1 MLWWK
6 VRRLKSSSIQT
17 RKETARSLGA
27 SGETGAVPAL
37 VAALQ
42 DEAAEVRRTAAAALA
57 QLGHPAAA
65 EPLCAAL
72 ARACSRSAGRRADAG
87 DTAEPGELATAVAAL
102 GSHAVAPLLHL
113 LADEG
118 KDVRRWA
125 AHALGLAGDAAARDP
140 LIARLADS
148 RSEVRREAALALGRL
163 RDDAALAPLV
173 TALANKDAD
182 TRRAAAEA
190 LGHLGSREAVDA
202 LVRAAEDPSEPIQLA
217 AVGALGRIGG
227 APAAAGL
234 RKVID
239 ATPRKSVREAAAAAF
254 AAMRIESSEPADRA
268 RFAVLAGRF
277 DAAVAQGAVAVPALI
292 EALGSRDPLRRGQA
306 ARCLGELSAP
316 EAAGTLAQA
325 LCDLDR
331 TVAAA
336 ASRSLVRVGLGAL
349 PHLHG
354 ALAGSDAS
362 AQRLAAEAIG
372 EIGDPGSVGA
382 LSGAISANREATTD
396 YPDTHDAA
404 RAASDALTRI
414 LGQSAGA
421 CLTADLRLAAEVPD
435 AVLRRPGSHAAP
447 HESRVDCAAA
457 RDLARKELQRRGE

>member
-6 VRRLKSSSIQT
+6 VRRLKSSNVQT
-17 RKETARSLGA
+17 RSETARSLGA
-27 SGETGAVPAL
+27 SGESGAVPAL

-42 DEAAEVRRTAAAALA
+42 DESAEVRRAAAAALA

-72 ARACSRSAGRRADAG
+72 VRACSRSAGRRADAG
-87 DTAEPGELATAVAAL
+87 DTAEPGELATAAAAL
-102 GSHAVAPLLHL
+102 GSHAVTPLVHL

-118 KDVRRWA
+118 KEVRRWA

-148 RSEVRREAALALGRL
+148 RSEVRREAALALSRL

-173 TALANKDAD
+173 TALAHKDAD

-190 LGHLGSREAVDA
+190 LGHLGSEDAVDA
-202 LVRAAEDPSEPIQLA
+202 LVKAAEDPSEPIQRA

-227 APAAAGL
+227 VPAAAGL

-239 ATPRKSVREAAAAAF
+239 GTTRKSVREAAAAAL
-254 AAMRIESSEPADRA
+254 ASMRVESSEPADRA
-268 RFAVLAGRF
+268 RLAVIAGRF
-277 DAAVAQGAVAVPALI
+277 DAAVAQGAIAVPALT
-292 EALGSRDPLRRGQA
+292 EALGSRDPLRRSQA
-306 ARCLGELSAP
+306 AQSLGELRAP
-316 EAAGTLAQA
+316 EAAGALAQA
-325 LCDLDR
+325 LCDPDR
-331 TVAAA
+331 AAAAA
-336 ASRSLVRVGLGAL
+336 ASRSLVRIGPGAL
-349 PHLHG
+349 PYLHG
-354 ALAGSDAS
+354 TLAGSDAS

-372 EIGDPGSVGA
+372 EIGDPASAGA
-382 LSGAISANREATTD
+382 LSGAIAANRDATTD
-396 YPDTHDAA
+396 YPDVHDVA

-421 CLTADLRLAAEVPD
+421 CLTADLRRAAEVPD
-435 AVLRRPGSHAAP
+435 AVLRRPGSHTGP
-447 HESRVDCAAA
+447 HESSVDCAAA